1 MCSSLFCTFLCLFL
15 HHNNVKLPSYMFYRG
30 NVVYIPACLFFPCGS
45 FLPRW
50 LLEFLI
56 FSLSF
61 FVPTK
66 FVSFDFISCSGSFSV
81 IHVHVIVMWHLTST
95 YVRTNVRTV
104 TWSPNF
110 HESIGYHFL
119 THGAAPNQE
128 VEKWNI
134 FNVRLLVSVNSLL
147 THRGQKCAE
156 LGFHCITMA
165 VGYRFKLGV
174 AFTSINVLYLMI
186 FG

>member
-66 FVSFDFISCSGSFSV
+66 FVSFDFYLLFWLFLCYPRPCHSNVTFDIDLRKDERTDG
-81 IHVHVIVMWHLTST
+81 HVITEFSRV
-95 YVRTNVRTV
+95 Y
-104 TWSPNF
+104 
-110 HESIGYHFL
+110 
-119 THGAAPNQE
+119 
-128 VEKWNI
+128 
-134 FNVRLLVSVNSLL
+134 RLPFSYPWCS
-147 THRGQKCAE
+147 
-156 LGFHCITMA
+156 
-165 VGYRFKLGV
+165 
-174 AFTSINVLYLMI
+174 S
-186 FG
+186 

>member
-66 FVSFDFISCSGSFSV
+66 FVSFDFYLLFWLFLCYPRPCHSNVTFDIDLRKDERTDG
-81 IHVHVIVMWHLTST
+81 HVITKFSRV
-95 YVRTNVRTV
+95 
-104 TWSPNF
+104 
-110 HESIGYHFL
+110 
-119 THGAAPNQE
+119 
-128 VEKWNI
+128 
-134 FNVRLLVSVNSLL
+134 
-147 THRGQKCAE
+147 
-156 LGFHCITMA
+156 
-165 VGYRFKLGV
+165 YRIPF
-174 AFTSINVLYLMI
+174 SYPWCCS
-186 FG
+186 

>member
-56 FSLSF
+56 CSLSF

-66 FVSFDFISCSGSFSV
+66 FVSFDFYLLFWLFLCYPRPCHSNVTFDIDLRKDERTDG
-81 IHVHVIVMWHLTST
+81 HVITKFSRV
-95 YVRTNVRTV
+95 Y
-104 TWSPNF
+104 
-110 HESIGYHFL
+110 
-119 THGAAPNQE
+119 
-128 VEKWNI
+128 
-134 FNVRLLVSVNSLL
+134 RLPFSYPWCCS
-147 THRGQKCAE
+147 
-156 LGFHCITMA
+156 
-165 VGYRFKLGV
+165 
-174 AFTSINVLYLMI
+174 
-186 FG
+186 

>member
-66 FVSFDFISCSGSFSV
+66 FVSFDFYLLFWLFLCYPRPCHSNVTFDIDLRKDERTDG
-81 IHVHVIVMWHLTST
+81 HVITKFSRV
-95 YVRTNVRTV
+95 Y
-104 TWSPNF
+104 
-110 HESIGYHFL
+110 
-119 THGAAPNQE
+119 
-128 VEKWNI
+128 
-134 FNVRLLVSVNSLL
+134 RLPFSYPWCCS
-147 THRGQKCAE
+147 
-156 LGFHCITMA
+156 
-165 VGYRFKLGV
+165 
-174 AFTSINVLYLMI
+174 
-186 FG
+186 

>member
-30 NVVYIPACLFFPCGS
+30 NVVYIPACLFFPCRS

-66 FVSFDFISCSGSFSV
+66 FVSFDFYLLFWLFLCYPRPCHSNVTFDIDLRKDERTDG
-81 IHVHVIVMWHLTST
+81 HVITKFSRV
-95 YVRTNVRTV
+95 Y
-104 TWSPNF
+104 
-110 HESIGYHFL
+110 
-119 THGAAPNQE
+119 
-128 VEKWNI
+128 
-134 FNVRLLVSVNSLL
+134 RLPFSYPWCCS
-147 THRGQKCAE
+147 
-156 LGFHCITMA
+156 
-165 VGYRFKLGV
+165 
-174 AFTSINVLYLMI
+174 
-186 FG
+186 

>member
-66 FVSFDFISCSGSFSV
+66 FVSFDFYLLFWLFLCYPRPCHSNVTFDIDLRKDESKDG
-81 IHVHVIVMWHLTST
+81 HVITKFSRV
-95 YVRTNVRTV
+95 Y
-104 TWSPNF
+104 
-110 HESIGYHFL
+110 
-119 THGAAPNQE
+119 
-128 VEKWNI
+128 
-134 FNVRLLVSVNSLL
+134 RLPFSYPWCCS
-147 THRGQKCAE
+147 
-156 LGFHCITMA
+156 
-165 VGYRFKLGV
+165 
-174 AFTSINVLYLMI
+174 
-186 FG
+186 

>member
-30 NVVYIPACLFFPCGS
+30 NVVYIPACFFFPCGS

-66 FVSFDFISCSGSFSV
+66 FVSFDFYLLFWLFLCYPRPCHSNATFDIDLRKDERTDG
-81 IHVHVIVMWHLTST
+81 HVITKFSRV
-95 YVRTNVRTV
+95 Y
-104 TWSPNF
+104 
-110 HESIGYHFL
+110 
-119 THGAAPNQE
+119 
-128 VEKWNI
+128 
-134 FNVRLLVSVNSLL
+134 RLPFSYPWCCS
-147 THRGQKCAE
+147 
-156 LGFHCITMA
+156 
-165 VGYRFKLGV
+165 
-174 AFTSINVLYLMI
+174 
-186 FG
+186 

>member
-30 NVVYIPACLFFPCGS
+30 NVVYIPAWLFFPCGS

-66 FVSFDFISCSGSFSV
+66 FVSFDFYLLFWLFLCYPRPCHSNVTFDIDLRKDERTDG
-81 IHVHVIVMWHLTST
+81 HVITKFSRV
-95 YVRTNVRTV
+95 Y
-104 TWSPNF
+104 
-110 HESIGYHFL
+110 
-119 THGAAPNQE
+119 
-128 VEKWNI
+128 
-134 FNVRLLVSVNSLL
+134 RLPFSYPWCCS
-147 THRGQKCAE
+147 
-156 LGFHCITMA
+156 
-165 VGYRFKLGV
+165 
-174 AFTSINVLYLMI
+174 
-186 FG
+186 

>member
-45 FLPRW
+45 FFPRW

-66 FVSFDFISCSGSFSV
+66 FVSFDFYLLFWLFLCYPRPCHSNVTFDIDLRKDESKDG
-81 IHVHVIVMWHLTST
+81 HVITKFSRV
-95 YVRTNVRTV
+95 Y
-104 TWSPNF
+104 
-110 HESIGYHFL
+110 
-119 THGAAPNQE
+119 
-128 VEKWNI
+128 
-134 FNVRLLVSVNSLL
+134 RLPFSYPWCCS
-147 THRGQKCAE
+147 
-156 LGFHCITMA
+156 
-165 VGYRFKLGV
+165 
-174 AFTSINVLYLMI
+174 
-186 FG
+186 

>member
-66 FVSFDFISCSGSFSV
+66 FVSFDFYLLFWLFLCYPRPCHSNVTFDIDLRKDERTDG
-81 IHVHVIVMWHLTST
+81 HLITK
-95 YVRTNVRTV
+95 
-104 TWSPNF
+104 F

-128 VEKWNI
+128 VRK
-134 FNVRLLVSVNSLL
+134 VKHL
-147 THRGQKCAE
+147 
-156 LGFHCITMA
+156 
-165 VGYRFKLGV
+165 
-174 AFTSINVLYLMI
+174 
-186 FG
+186 

>member
-66 FVSFDFISCSGSFSV
+66 FVSFDFYLLFWLFLCYPRPCHSNVTFDIDLRKDERTDG
-81 IHVHVIVMWHLTST
+81 HVITKFSRA
-95 YVRTNVRTV
+95 Y
-104 TWSPNF
+104 
-110 HESIGYHFL
+110 
-119 THGAAPNQE
+119 
-128 VEKWNI
+128 
-134 FNVRLLVSVNSLL
+134 RLPFSYPWCCS
-147 THRGQKCAE
+147 
-156 LGFHCITMA
+156 
-165 VGYRFKLGV
+165 
-174 AFTSINVLYLMI
+174 
-186 FG
+186 

>member
-66 FVSFDFISCSGSFSV
+66 FVSFDFYLLFWLFLCYPRPCHSNVTFDIDLRKDERTDG
-81 IHVHVIVMWHLTST
+81 HVITKFSRV
-95 YVRTNVRTV
+95 Y
-104 TWSPNF
+104 
-110 HESIGYHFL
+110 
-119 THGAAPNQE
+119 
-128 VEKWNI
+128 
-134 FNVRLLVSVNSLL
+134 RLPFSYSW
-147 THRGQKCAE
+147 C
-156 LGFHCITMA
+156 C
-165 VGYRFKLGV
+165 
-174 AFTSINVLYLMI
+174 S
-186 FG
+186 

>member
-45 FLPRW
+45 FLSRW

-66 FVSFDFISCSGSFSV
+66 FVSFDFYLLFWLFLCYPRPCHSNVTFDIDLRKDERTDGHLITKFSRVYRLPFSYPWCCS
-81 IHVHVIVMWHLTST
+81 
-95 YVRTNVRTV
+95 
-104 TWSPNF
+104 
-110 HESIGYHFL
+110 
-119 THGAAPNQE
+119 
-128 VEKWNI
+128 
-134 FNVRLLVSVNSLL
+134 
-147 THRGQKCAE
+147 
-156 LGFHCITMA
+156 
-165 VGYRFKLGV
+165 
-174 AFTSINVLYLMI
+174 
-186 FG
+186 

>member
-66 FVSFDFISCSGSFSV
+66 FVSFDFYLLFWLFLCYPRPCHSNVTFDIDLRKDERTDGHLITKFSRVYRLPFSYPWCCS
-81 IHVHVIVMWHLTST
+81 
-95 YVRTNVRTV
+95 
-104 TWSPNF
+104 
-110 HESIGYHFL
+110 
-119 THGAAPNQE
+119 
-128 VEKWNI
+128 
-134 FNVRLLVSVNSLL
+134 
-147 THRGQKCAE
+147 
-156 LGFHCITMA
+156 
-165 VGYRFKLGV
+165 
-174 AFTSINVLYLMI
+174 
-186 FG
+186 

>member
-15 HHNNVKLPSYMFYRG
+15 HQNNIKLPSYMFCRG

-66 FVSFDFISCSGSFSV
+66 FVSFDFYLLFWLFLCYPRPCHSNVTFDIDLRKDERTDG
-81 IHVHVIVMWHLTST
+81 HVITKFSRV
-95 YVRTNVRTV
+95 Y
-104 TWSPNF
+104 
-110 HESIGYHFL
+110 
-119 THGAAPNQE
+119 
-128 VEKWNI
+128 
-134 FNVRLLVSVNSLL
+134 RLPFSYPWCCS
-147 THRGQKCAE
+147 
-156 LGFHCITMA
+156 
-165 VGYRFKLGV
+165 
-174 AFTSINVLYLMI
+174 
-186 FG
+186 

>member
-66 FVSFDFISCSGSFSV
+66 FVSFDFYLLFWLFLCYPRPCHSNVTFDIDLRKDERTDGQVITKFSRVYRLPVSYPWCCS
-81 IHVHVIVMWHLTST
+81 
-95 YVRTNVRTV
+95 
-104 TWSPNF
+104 
-110 HESIGYHFL
+110 
-119 THGAAPNQE
+119 
-128 VEKWNI
+128 
-134 FNVRLLVSVNSLL
+134 
-147 THRGQKCAE
+147 
-156 LGFHCITMA
+156 
-165 VGYRFKLGV
+165 
-174 AFTSINVLYLMI
+174 
-186 FG
+186 

>member
-50 LLEFLI
+50 LLEFFI

-66 FVSFDFISCSGSFSV
+66 FVSFDFYLLFWLFLCYPRPCHSNVTFDIDLRKDERTDG
-81 IHVHVIVMWHLTST
+81 HVITKFSRV
-95 YVRTNVRTV
+95 Y
-104 TWSPNF
+104 
-110 HESIGYHFL
+110 
-119 THGAAPNQE
+119 
-128 VEKWNI
+128 
-134 FNVRLLVSVNSLL
+134 RLPFSYPWCCS
-147 THRGQKCAE
+147 
-156 LGFHCITMA
+156 
-165 VGYRFKLGV
+165 
-174 AFTSINVLYLMI
+174 
-186 FG
+186 

>member
-66 FVSFDFISCSGSFSV
+66 FVSFDFYLLFWLFLCYPRPCHSKVTFDIDLRKDERTDG
-81 IHVHVIVMWHLTST
+81 HVITKFSRV
-95 YVRTNVRTV
+95 Y
-104 TWSPNF
+104 
-110 HESIGYHFL
+110 
-119 THGAAPNQE
+119 
-128 VEKWNI
+128 
-134 FNVRLLVSVNSLL
+134 RLPFSYPWCCS
-147 THRGQKCAE
+147 
-156 LGFHCITMA
+156 
-165 VGYRFKLGV
+165 
-174 AFTSINVLYLMI
+174 
-186 FG
+186 

>member
-1 MCSSLFCTFLCLFL
+1 
-15 HHNNVKLPSYMFYRG
+15 MFYRG

-66 FVSFDFISCSGSFSV
+66 FVSFDFYLLFWLFLCYPRPCHSNVTFDIDLRKDERTDG
-81 IHVHVIVMWHLTST
+81 HLITK
-95 YVRTNVRTV
+95 
-104 TWSPNF
+104 F

>member
-45 FLPRW
+45 FFPRW

-66 FVSFDFISCSGSFSV
+66 FVSFDFYLLFWLFLCYPRPCHSNVTFDMDLRKDESKD
-81 IHVHVIVMWHLTST
+81 VHVITKFSRV
-95 YVRTNVRTV
+95 Y
-104 TWSPNF
+104 
-110 HESIGYHFL
+110 
-119 THGAAPNQE
+119 
-128 VEKWNI
+128 
-134 FNVRLLVSVNSLL
+134 RLPFSYPWCCS
-147 THRGQKCAE
+147 
-156 LGFHCITMA
+156 
-165 VGYRFKLGV
+165 
-174 AFTSINVLYLMI
+174 
-186 FG
+186 

>member
-66 FVSFDFISCSGSFSV
+66 FVSFDFYLLFWLFLCYPRPCHSNVTFDIDLSKDERTDG
-81 IHVHVIVMWHLTST
+81 HVITKFSRV
-95 YVRTNVRTV
+95 Y
-104 TWSPNF
+104 
-110 HESIGYHFL
+110 
-119 THGAAPNQE
+119 
-128 VEKWNI
+128 
-134 FNVRLLVSVNSLL
+134 RLPFSYPWCCS
-147 THRGQKCAE
+147 
-156 LGFHCITMA
+156 
-165 VGYRFKLGV
+165 
-174 AFTSINVLYLMI
+174 
-186 FG
+186 

>member
-30 NVVYIPACLFFPCGS
+30 NVVYIPACLFSPCGS

-66 FVSFDFISCSGSFSV
+66 FVSFDFYLLFWLFLCYPRPCHSNVTFDIDLRKDERTDG
-81 IHVHVIVMWHLTST
+81 HVITKFSRV
-95 YVRTNVRTV
+95 Y
-104 TWSPNF
+104 
-110 HESIGYHFL
+110 
-119 THGAAPNQE
+119 
-128 VEKWNI
+128 
-134 FNVRLLVSVNSLL
+134 RLPFSYPWCCS
-147 THRGQKCAE
+147 
-156 LGFHCITMA
+156 
-165 VGYRFKLGV
+165 
-174 AFTSINVLYLMI
+174 
-186 FG
+186 

>member
-45 FLPRW
+45 FLSRW

-66 FVSFDFISCSGSFSV
+66 FVSFDFYLLFWLFLCYPRPCHSNVTFDIDLRKDERTDG
-81 IHVHVIVMWHLTST
+81 HVITKFSRV
-95 YVRTNVRTV
+95 
-104 TWSPNF
+104 
-110 HESIGYHFL
+110 
-119 THGAAPNQE
+119 
-128 VEKWNI
+128 
-134 FNVRLLVSVNSLL
+134 
-147 THRGQKCAE
+147 
-156 LGFHCITMA
+156 
-165 VGYRFKLGV
+165 YRIPF
-174 AFTSINVLYLMI
+174 SYPWCCS
-186 FG
+186 